1 MRYAINREAQPPP
14 RINEK
19 VIPWVYS
26 DATVLVPLAHATN
39 GSEVGQGSRP
49 EARNFLAHLCNN
61 SYHTSGIRVPAM
73 TKVILERE
81 LTLIKRRLEAVEE
94 ALAEEMSA
102 DDKAALEEPLREHGM
117 GKSVP
122 FKAIRRRTRNH

>member
-1 MRYAINREAQPPP
+1 MP
-14 RINEK
+14 
-19 VIPWVYS
+19 V
-26 DATVLVPLAHATN
+26 
-39 GSEVGQGSRP
+39 
-49 EARNFLAHLCNN
+49 
-61 SYHTSGIRVPAM
+61 M

-102 DDKAALEEPLREHGM
+102 DDKAALEESLREHGM

>member
-1 MRYAINREAQPPP
+1 M
-14 RINEK
+14 
-19 VIPWVYS
+19 
-26 DATVLVPLAHATN
+26 
-39 GSEVGQGSRP
+39 
-49 EARNFLAHLCNN
+49 
-61 SYHTSGIRVPAM
+61 PAM

-102 DDKAALEEPLREHGM
+102 DDKAALEKSLREHGM

-122 FKAIRRRTRNH
+122 FKAIRPRTRNH

>member
-1 MRYAINREAQPPP
+1 
-14 RINEK
+14 
-19 VIPWVYS
+19 
-26 DATVLVPLAHATN
+26 
-39 GSEVGQGSRP
+39 
-49 EARNFLAHLCNN
+49 
-61 SYHTSGIRVPAM
+61 M
-73 TKVILERE
+73 TKIILERE

-102 DDKAALEEPLREHGM
+102 DDKAALEESLGERGM